1 MSSAPKSTG
10 SPITHRS
17 PDALIADQ
25 PMPAQPSSHQAAPA
39 RVTPDQAMQRA
50 LVLARSV
57 LTAGPNPR
65 VGCVIVRDGVIVG
78 EGFHARAGDP
88 HAEANALAQA
98 GELARGASAYVSLEP
113 CSHTGRTPPCSDALV
128 NAGVAEVV
136 FAGADPNPQVC
147 GRGLKRMRD
156 AGINV
161 TGPTL
166 TEQADAINP
175 GFIKRM
181 KQGLPWVRCKMAM
194 SLDGRTAMASGDSKW
209 ITGPVARADVQRL
222 RASSCA
228 IVTGINTVLTD
239 NPSLNVRPEQL
250 TDARVQHL
258 AGRQPLRVILDSG
271 LRTPTDAAILRQP
284 GNVLVFTGAGAAE
297 GQPAFAGEHVRVQS
311 VQLNQ
316 QGQPDLRAVLHTLA
330 EKYECNDVL
339 LEAGPT
345 LSGAMVQAGLVDELI
360 VYIGAKL
367 LGSDGLPLFRL
378 TGLNNMQDQIELQIT
393 GMEQMGDDIR
403 ITARPVFKSR
413 TSSTQAEG

>member
-1 MSSAPKSTG
+1 M
-10 SPITHRS
+10 
-17 PDALIADQ
+17 IADQ
-25 PMPAQPSSHQAAPA
+25 PMPAQVPQQQVPHQQA
-39 RVTPDQAMQRA
+39 TPKTLTPEQAMLRA
-50 LVLARSV
+50 LALAQSV
-57 LTAGPNPR
+57 MTAGPNPR

-98 GELARGASAYVSLEP
+98 GELARGASVYVSLEP

-156 AGINV
+156 AGIKV
-161 TGPTL
+161 SGPTMP
-166 TEQADAINP
+166 EQADAINP

-181 KQGLPWVRCKMAM
+181 KHGLPWVRCKMAM
-194 SLDGRTAMASGDSKW
+194 SLDGRTAMASGESKW

-222 RASSCA
+222 RATSCA
-228 IVTGINTVLTD
+228 IVTGINTVLSD

-250 TDARVQHL
+250 NDPRVQYL
-258 AGRQPLRVILDSG
+258 AGRQPLRVILDSA

-284 GNVLVFTGAGAAE
+284 GNVLLVTAAAAKPV
-297 GQPAFAGEHVRVQS
+297 QQVYAGEHVRVLPQALDS
-311 VQLNQ
+311 K
-316 QGQPDLRAVLHTLA
+316 GRPDLRAVLESLA
-330 EKYECNDVL
+330 EDYECNDVL

-378 TGLNNMQDQIELQIT
+378 TGLNSMQDQIELQIT

-403 ITARPVFKSR
+403 ITARPVFKTRSAVPR
-413 TSSTQAEG
+413 TEV

>member
-1 MSSAPKSTG
+1 
-10 SPITHRS
+10 
-17 PDALIADQ
+17 
-25 PMPAQPSSHQAAPA
+25 
-39 RVTPDQAMQRA
+39 MQRA
-50 LVLARSV
+50 LTLAQSV

-128 NAGVAEVV
+128 TAGVAEVV
-136 FAGADPNPQVC
+136 FAGSDPNPQVC

-156 AGINV
+156 AGITV

-166 TEQADAINP
+166 ADQADAINP

-181 KQGLPWVRCKMAM
+181 KFGLPWVRCKMAM
-194 SLDGRTAMASGDSKW
+194 SLDGRTAMASGESKW

-228 IVTGINTVLTD
+228 IMTGINTVLSD

-250 TDARVQHL
+250 TDARVRHL

-284 GNVLVFTGAGAAE
+284 GNVLVLTGEDAAK
-297 GQPAFAGEHVRVQS
+297 GQQAYAGEHVRVENLA
-311 VQLNQ
+311 LNEE
-316 QGQPDLRAVLHTLA
+316 GRTDLRVVLQMLA
-330 EKYECNDVL
+330 KNYECNEIL

-367 LGSDGLPLFRL
+367 LGSEGLPLFRL
-378 TGLNNMQDQIELQIT
+378 TGLNTMQDQIELKIT

-403 ITARPVFKSR
+403 ITAHPVLKNR
-413 TSSTQAEG
+413 LAVAPAED